1 MAYSG
6 NCRLLHP
13 MGSWW
18 DRLSRGGLRPPLLSP
33 GSRYLR
39 CQMGRISD
47 TLWCWHRR
55 GSHRRK
61 RSLSLA
67 TKIPKCSNR
76 LLVHALSSTVANRC
90 VDLDLHRG
98 SKLDPGPAYP
108 YRHGHRDLLP
118 VPRRRHVP
126 HRCPV
131 LFSNSLRKQILQ
143 NVPGVASTPNSSSPL
158 VPGRSAS

>member
-1 MAYSG
+1 MLAPARES
-6 NCRLLHP
+6 
-13 MGSWW
+13 
-18 DRLSRGGLRPPLLSP
+18 
-33 GSRYLR
+33 
-39 CQMGRISD
+39 
-47 TLWCWHRR
+47 
-55 GSHRRK
+55 RRK

-108 YRHGHRDLLP
+108 YRHGHRALLP
-118 VPRRRHVP
+118 VPRQRHVP

-143 NVPGVASTPNSSSPL
+143 NVPGVNPELIIAAGARSIRKL
-158 VPGRSAS
+158 VSGKELAGAL